1 MMWLGADGNVRQTG
15 RQDTAC
21 RYFPSQMIPDPTLSA
36 GLTFLVTAM
45 KPHWEI
51 GIAPSESISDE
62 EKAQRLRDVLMAFR
76 LRIAS

>member
-36 GLTFLVTAM
+36 GLTFPVTAM
-45 KPHWEI
+45 KPLWEI
-51 GIAPSESISDE
+51 GIASGECRSRRKKRLSDC
-62 EKAQRLRDVLMAFR
+62 VMC
-76 LRIAS
+76 